1 MIDTPNDLSPQDVA
15 DTVVLGLQKA
25 ATSNSWYF
33 DAEIIAIGSWAGLVV
48 TLVGAVLG
56 GFAIWQASGAKS
68 AAQAARDATEKTS
81 RQIQKHISISDA
93 SAASIES
100 NEIKHHIQN
109 NNVVAARIVFSG
121 YKVRV
126 IRCVEAALR
135 PDDPGRVDIERNL
148 KRIEFQLDE
157 ANRGTQFNVET
168 LNKALNAMH
177 TWLVK
182 QNASQT
188 VGQNQE
194 V

>member
-15 DTVVLGLQKA
+15 DAVVLGLQKA
-25 ATSNSWYF
+25 ATANSWYF

-56 GFAIWQASGAKS
+56 GFAIRQASGAKS

-148 KRIEFQLDE
+148 NRIEFQLDE
-157 ANRGTQFNVET
+157 ANRGAQFKVEI
-168 LNKALNAMH
+168 LNRALNAMH
-177 TWLVK
+177 TWLIK

-188 VGQNQE
+188 VGRN
-194 V
+194 